1 MSQDA
6 PAPLDLQRL
15 IDTQP
20 ISRLQ
25 WQVALLCAAAVFF
38 DGYDLQVMALAVPAL
53 AREWQ
58 IAPSQFGWALAA
70 MVAGVTAGAAF
81 LAPLSDRLGRRPAL
95 IAALALVGL
104 ATLGGTTASS
114 PGQFVLWRL
123 LTGLGLGVCIPVCNA
138 WTAEYIPQRR
148 RGLVL
153 ILMNSAIGI
162 GAFSA
167 GMLVPGLIA
176 AWTWRGAFYLGGIAP
191 LVIALLVALG
201 APESVKFLLARRP
214 QDLRIP
220 GLLRRLAP
228 DLGPAALAPA
238 PASASPAPAPKVSV
252 RALLTPALRP
262 RTLTLWAVQ
271 CSNRFTLHLLTAWLP
286 TLLLTAGWPLSTAS
300 KGAVMIQAGG
310 AVGGIGLSFFLDSG
324 RTVPALRSVFLLAAI
339 CLLLFLVVPMGA
351 GWFVLL
357 ALIGV
362 GSSGTQLALNALST
376 AYYPPA
382 IKATGMGW
390 AGVMSGW
397 GSMAAPL
404 AGAWLLQQG
413 LLPAQALAWIAVPV
427 LLCAAGTWRMRQDWQ
442 AH

>member
-1 MSQDA
+1 MDDPQA
-6 PAPLDLQRL
+6 PPPADLQALLDHR
-15 IDTQP
+15 P
-20 ISRLQ
+20 FSRLQ

-58 IAPSQFGWALAA
+58 IAPTQFGWALAA

-81 LAPLSDRLGRRPAL
+81 LAPLSDRFGRRPAL

-104 ATLGGTTASS
+104 ATLASTTATS

-138 WTAEYIPQRR
+138 WTAEYTPLRR

-162 GAFSA
+162 GAFNA
-167 GMLVPGLIA
+167 GLLVPGLIEA
-176 AWTWRGAFYLGGIAP
+176 SGWRAAFYLGGIAP
-191 LVIALLVALG
+191 LVIAGLVGLG
-201 APESVKFLLARRP
+201 APESLKFLLARRP
-214 QDLRIP
+214 QDPRIP
-220 GLLRRLAP
+220 GLLTQLLPSTDPATLAP
-228 DLGPAALAPA
+228 PTQGT
-238 PASASPAPAPKVSV
+238 PAPKGSV
-252 RALLTPALRP
+252 RTLLTPALRA

-286 TLLLTAGWPLSTAS
+286 TLLLSAGWPLATAS

-310 AVGGIGLSFFLDSG
+310 VVGGIGLSFFMDSG
-324 RTVPALRSVFLLAAI
+324 RTVAALRAVFVLAAA
-339 CLLLFLVVPMGA
+339 CLLLFLAVPIGA

-357 ALIGV
+357 ALIGL
-362 GSSGTQLALNALST
+362 GSAGTQLALNALST

-413 LLPAQALAWIAVPV
+413 LPPTQVLAWIAVPV
-427 LLCAAGTWRMRQDWQ
+427 LLCAAGTWCMRQDWQ
-442 AH
+442 RH